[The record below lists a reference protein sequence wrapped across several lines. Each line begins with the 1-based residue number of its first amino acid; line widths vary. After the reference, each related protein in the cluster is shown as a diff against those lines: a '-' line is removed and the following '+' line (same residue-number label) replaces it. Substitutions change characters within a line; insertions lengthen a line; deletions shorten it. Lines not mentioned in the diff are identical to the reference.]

1 MEYNVTSNHANSEN
15 NVNNF
20 AYKLSL
26 YLPTQ
31 MYITLPTYTLFC
43 IHCKIKV
50 FFSVLFSCVYFCAY
64 AVAITFIFCKLR
76 ITYFFRLI
84 LNRHHI
90 GHDRLKGI
98 ITSMCIIIFIK

>member
-43 IHCKIKV
+43 IHCKIKDFFFQYLSLV
-50 FFSVLFSCVYFCAY
+50 F
-64 AVAITFIFCKLR
+64 TFAHML
-76 ITYFFRLI
+76 
-84 LNRHHI
+84 
-90 GHDRLKGI
+90 
-98 ITSMCIIIFIK
+98 SQ